1 MVCGVNERTKELIQV
16 ATAVAVGCT
25 SCLEYHVPKARE
37 LGASDGDLQEVLA
50 LVRQV
55 KLTATMKVDEF
66 AEDMFRSRK
75 TELNVVTEGSSCGCG
90 EAVALN

>member
-1 MVCGVNERTKELIQV
+1 MNELTEELIQV
-16 ATAVAVGCT
+16 AATVAVGCT

-37 LGASDGDLQEVLA
+37 LGARHADLQEILA

-55 KLTATMKVDEF
+55 QLIATMRADDF

-75 TELNVVTEGSSCGCG
+75 KELNVVTEGSSCGCG
-90 EAVALN
+90 SGSCCS